1 LIDVVLS
8 ADRNV
13 TQKKA
18 EKKLMKSLCIEIQRK
33 WNIKCMIIPVVI
45 GYTGI
50 VTVFKDKF
58 GNHTR
63 KTLSGFST
71 KDNYIRNIT

>member
-1 LIDVVLS
+1 
-8 ADRNV
+8 
-13 TQKKA
+13 
-18 EKKLMKSLCIEIQRK
+18 
-33 WNIKCMIIPVVI
+33 MIIPVVI